1 MNDFH
6 ENICQDIPGENIEDV
21 FDEAGEW
28 IERCL
33 QVSTWNHD
41 IHESILNQN
50 IFQSQGKVLVNCF
63 VGSSRSA
70 SVVLAFLMRFR

>member
-28 IERCL
+28 VERCL

-41 IHESILNQN
+41 IHD
-50 IFQSQGKVLVNCF
+50 
-63 VGSSRSA
+63 
-70 SVVLAFLMRFR
+70 